1 MLLQVP
7 SPPPLW
13 LQPGIAGLFCCLCR
27 HFERFYKEFETKG
40 KSTTVWS
47 CSQSKRRVEHTLLDH
62 SIRTCRRS
70 NLCRTLC
77 RCNKRARF
85 LQFPESHTQHGHQLG
100 SDASKFAAAMQARSV
115 SSSTCLRQAVPAKSD
130 QGFVAL
136 HRPTR
141 QRSRLTALAAPAAER
156 CLWPLPSAGH
166 SDLTRKD
173 LRSAAAPPR
182 GEQASRRFTL
192 RQNHGQMACLAPTV
206 QTSTAFRAE
215 DDALHC
221 ASS

>member
-1 MLLQVP
+1 MAAAWNCRPRLLLVQT
-7 SPPPLW
+7 
-13 LQPGIAGLFCCLCR
+13 
-27 HFERFYKEFETKG
+27 FERLYKEVETKEE
-40 KSTTVWS
+40 STTVWS
-47 CSQSKRRVEHTLLDH
+47 CSKRRVEHTLLDH

-77 RCNKRARF
+77 RCNNRARF
-85 LQFPESHTQHGHQLG
+85 LRCRERHAQHGHRLG
-100 SDASKFAAAMQARSV
+100 SDARKFVAAVQARSV

-130 QGFVAL
+130 PGFVAL

-192 RQNHGQMACLAPTV
+192 R
-206 QTSTAFRAE
+206 
-215 DDALHC
+215 
-221 ASS
+221 